1 MLKTLY
7 LLTLLTFSIFIAQC
21 QITPMPDTIYSI
33 GMITPDVDI
42 SDPISFPLQNPI
54 VIGDINGDN
63 FTDFA
68 FNVYHVNDERTA
80 DLTDYISKSLIVTDI
95 SNPKSGKLLYNS
107 TVRAIGD
114 YNGDGYDDMISF
126 PGNIIYLGNISG
138 NNFDSILMDIPE
150 SFNDVV
156 YVNDINNDGKSD
168 FLLGKGY
175 YYDSLLVFSML
186 TENPTVIP
194 NPYNHGNLSS
204 NSMFDYIDYD
214 NDGNNELCIINP
226 YDYESRYIIN
236 WHRYNEN
243 SGKYDFIENTFRIYS
258 HKPISSFVKGLI
270 DINGDGYKDISHTY
284 YDNGFQIEYFLANT
298 DSTHYFGQSKTVETG
313 NTGRFLYIAGDLNN
327 DGYGD
332 WYSKSSP
339 DTVILYYGNQYLDS
353 TGYNICK
360 VAVDTGSF
368 IYPKSSWTL
377 YTIDMPIIFDYNNDD
392 YDDLLFNFWSFDQL
406 KQYDTI
412 GTAIYLGDTVM
423 SFSSPVQISLS
434 KNNAI
439 EEQFFGEKV
448 KNIGDINYDGYEDWA
463 IIAKSACYVNVYFGG
478 SVLDYDPDLQILLP
492 QDSESQCYDIATGD
506 INDDGLIDII
516 TSCSSPSSI
525 AFESSM
531 IGNRQ
536 NVFIFYGSET
546 LPSTLSILNADIVLD
561 GSETFF
567 GFGMNIA
574 VVGDYNADGYNDF
587 VVGGEKHRDCLRE
600 AFVYFG
606 GSSISQTPDMV
617 LSEFCNQCG
626 VYFADP
632 ITACGDINNDGY
644 DDFILGDRSYG
655 PGQSLIYFGGH
666 FADNHYDLVIVNPDS
681 TGRHFSDPSPLTSN
695 DFTGNNN
702 PDMAMYNY
710 YTQELFI
717 YNGGEFLD
725 NIPDIILTDT
735 SLTGTVSTI
744 KFLNDF
750 SEKNVADIITGKTNP
765 LIFFHSSENK
775 TIADMVL
782 KNNLNN
788 YYDVAS
794 GDFDNDEH
802 TDIFISNCSLPGY
815 GYYIGGVVQH
825 YRSPI
830 IVTTENIKPNDSNFS
845 IFPNPAHRSTTII
858 VNAENVKTCSLSIYN
873 LNGQLIKSD
882 PMETNTYHTI
892 NLTEFKN
899 GLYLI
904 SIKVGNKIYRNKLVV
919 NY

>member
-1 MLKTLY
+1 MKLQLH
-7 LLTLLTFSIFIAQC
+7 LLAILIFSIFIAQS
-21 QITPMPDTIYSI
+21 QITSIPDTIYPI
-33 GMITPDVDI
+33 GMITPDVDVT
-42 SDPISFPLQNPI
+42 DPISFPLQNPI

-80 DLTDYISKSLIVTDI
+80 DLTDYVSKSLIVTDI

-107 TVRAIGD
+107 TVSAIGD
-114 YNGDGYDDMISF
+114 YNGDGYDDFISF

-150 SFNDVV
+150 SFNDVL
-156 YVNDINNDGKSD
+156 YANDINNDGKSD
-168 FLLGKGY
+168 FLLGEGY
-175 YYDSLLVFSML
+175 YYDSLLVFSQL
-186 TENPTVIP
+186 TETPAVVLS
-194 NPYNHGNLSS
+194 PYNHGNMSD
-204 NSMFDYIDYD
+204 NSMFDYTDYD
-214 NDGNNELCIINP
+214 NDGNKELCIINP
-226 YDYESRYIIN
+226 FDYESRYIIN
-236 WHRYNEN
+236 WHRYNEIT
-243 SGKYDFIENTFRIYS
+243 GKFDFIENTYRTYS
-258 HKPISSFVKGLI
+258 HNPVQSFVKGLI

-284 YDNGFQIEYFLANT
+284 YDDGFQIEYFLANT
-298 DSTHYFGQSKTVETG
+298 DTTHYFGESKTVETG

-368 IYPKSSWTL
+368 IYPKSRYAL
-377 YTIDMPIIFDYNNDD
+377 YLIDMPVIFDYNNDD
-392 YDDLLFNFWSFDQL
+392 YDDLLFDFWSFDQY

-423 SFSSPVQISLS
+423 SFSNPVQISLS
-434 KNNAI
+434 KNDAI

-463 IIAKSACYVNVYFGG
+463 IVAKYASYVNIYFGG
-478 SVLDYDPDLQILLP
+478 SVLDYNPDIQILLP

-506 INDDGLIDII
+506 INGDELIDII
-516 TSCSSPSSI
+516 ASCSSSSSV
-525 AFESSM
+525 AYESSM

-606 GSSISQTPDMV
+606 GNSISQTPDMV

-626 VYFADP
+626 IYFADP
-632 ITACGDINNDGY
+632 ITACGDINNDGF
-644 DDFILGDRSYG
+644 DDFILGDRSTG

-666 FADNHYDLVIVNPDS
+666 SADSIYDLVIVNPDS
-681 TGRHFSDPSPLTSN
+681 TGSYFSDPSPLTSA

-710 YTQELFI
+710 TTQELFI

-725 NIPDIILTDT
+725 NTPDIILTDT
-735 SLTGTVSTI
+735 SVSGIVSTI
-744 KFLNDF
+744 KFLKNF
-750 SEKNVADIITGKTNP
+750 SEKNVADIITGRINP

-775 TIADMVL
+775 TIADIVL
-782 KNNLNN
+782 KNNLNY
-788 YYDVAS
+788 YYDIAS

-802 TDIFISNCSLPGY
+802 TDIFISNCSLPSY
-815 GYYIGGVVQH
+815 GYNIGGVVQH

-830 IVTTENIKPNDSNFS
+830 MVTTENIKSSDFTFS
-845 IFPNPAHRSTTII
+845 ISPNPAHQS
-858 VNAENVKTCSLSIYN
+858 VNINVKSENIESCNILIYN
-873 LNGQLIKSD
+873 INGQLIKSSTT
-882 PMETNTYHTI
+882 ETNTPC
-892 NLTEFKN
+892 NLNLAELKT
-899 GLYLI
+899 GLYMI
-904 SIKVGNKIYRNKLVV
+904 SVNVADKTYRQKLVV
-919 NY
+919 Y